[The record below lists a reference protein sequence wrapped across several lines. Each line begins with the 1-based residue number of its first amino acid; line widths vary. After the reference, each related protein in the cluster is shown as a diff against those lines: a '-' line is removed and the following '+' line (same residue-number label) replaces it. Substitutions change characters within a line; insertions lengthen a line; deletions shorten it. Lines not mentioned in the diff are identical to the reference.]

1 MMHGMVAGITADRAV
16 ERTETESTGG
26 TIGTEPIAI
35 IEIVP
40 TAITVIDT
48 LERTAIVGPCVINC
62 QVLELSDY
70 QLGNGTLAGE
80 MWA

>member
-35 IEIVP
+35 IAIVP
-40 TAITVIDT
+40 TAITAIDT
-48 LERTAIVGPCVINC
+48 LGRTDIVGPCGLNC
-62 QVLELSDY
+62 QVLEP
-70 QLGNGTLAGE
+70 
-80 MWA
+80 